1 MKKPNSIE
9 KLYRQKPKEVWDT
22 INSIL
27 NPPPKPISIKP
38 DTMNNYFV
46 NIAKQTVKKDPVSS
60 EDIEK
65 LITQMSSNS
74 DGFKMQKVQYSDV
87 VKELTSF
94 RNNTSTESDEIP
106 TKFIKPISY
115 VIASSFTDI
124 INTVIETSMF
134 PHQWKNAR
142 VVPIPKVNYPSDTT
156 DYRPISI
163 LLVLS
168 KIA

>member
-1 MKKPNSIE
+1 
-9 KLYRQKPKEVWDT
+9 
-22 INSIL
+22 
-27 NPPPKPISIKP
+27 
-38 DTMNNYFV
+38 
-46 NIAKQTVKKDPVSS
+46 
-60 EDIEK
+60 
-65 LITQMSSNS
+65 MSSNS

-87 VKELTSF
+87 VKELISF

-106 TKFIKPISY
+106 TTFIKPISD

-134 PHQWKNAR
+134 PHQLKTAR
-142 VVPIPKVNYPSDTT
+142 VVLIPKINYPSDTT